1 MIIFIACMHI
11 ELAIS
16 IFKILDF
23 DILGCSIV
31 ATLFLKF
38 SPLDFE

>member
-1 MIIFIACMHI
+1 LGI

-23 DILGCSIV
+23 DILGCSVLAIF
-31 ATLFLKF
+31 LFLKF
-38 SPLDFE
+38 WTLIS